1 MPVTLLTSDGKIDKP
16 DMGAG
21 DPIDSF
27 AAEIQ
32 YAVDSIR
39 NNKTPV
45 ALSGEGARDA
55 LLLCYKE
62 AESVK
67 TGEVV
72 ECKG

>member
-1 MPVTLLTSDGKIDKP
+1 MPVTLLTSDGEVHNP

-21 DPIDSF
+21 DPVESF
-27 AAEIQ
+27 VAEIQ

-39 NNKTPV
+39 NNATPV

-67 TGEVV
+67 TGGAVK
-72 ECKG
+72 C

>member
-1 MPVTLLTSDGKIDKP
+1 
-16 DMGAG
+16 
-21 DPIDSF
+21 
-27 AAEIQ
+27 
-32 YAVDSIR
+32 VDSIR

-67 TGEVV
+67 RGEVV
-72 ECKG
+72 PCKG